1 MNLQCTIFSI
11 FERDKRNFYNKTC
24 DLCPHSKRMGHSYI
38 LAYDRTEP
46 FCTKQNTST
55 EKGTIPATRPSVLCH
70 VYRKLTPISLSL
82 MSGPYRCH
90 NDLILLQVCQRNIAL
105 FNLYASWILPF
116 RRRRIHLLLKRV
128 FYRAMVPVQLCGKHC
143 GPFCGVWSGSVF
155 FFFFFWSKSRHSF
168 TSDKQQS
175 TKWLFA
181 TRPALLDTSTGN
193 KIDFFIF

>member
-1 MNLQCTIFSI
+1 MTEQ
-11 FERDKRNFYNKTC
+11 
-24 DLCPHSKRMGHSYI
+24 
-38 LAYDRTEP
+38 EP

-55 EKGTIPATRPSVLCH
+55 EKGTILATRPSVLCH
-70 VYRKLTPISLSL
+70 VYRKLTPISPCL

-155 FFFFFWSKSRHSF
+155 FFFLVKIATFVYFRQTAVYEVTVCYSS
-168 TSDKQQS
+168 S
-175 TKWLFA
+175 TF
-181 TRPALLDTSTGN
+181 GH
-193 KIDFFIF
+193 IDR